1 MKQREWQGD
10 VFSKKLDE
18 RSWTDGTKK
27 RDSFE
32 GEVWRKEIH

>member
-1 MKQREWQGD
+1 MKQREWQGA

-27 RDSFE
+27 ETPSE
-32 GEVWRKEIH
+32 GGLGKEIH